1 MESVDEKLVE
11 QTNEGRFVSIY
22 ELLRYH
28 INILVSLLS
37 SFCTIKTIKV
47 TVCKTGGRIV
57 FVRVCF
63 ISSFAFPT

>member
-22 ELLRYH
+22 ELFRYH
-28 INILVSLLS
+28 INIVVSLLS
-37 SFCTIKTIKV
+37 SFCTIETIMSQV

-57 FVRVCF
+57 L
-63 ISSFAFPT
+63 